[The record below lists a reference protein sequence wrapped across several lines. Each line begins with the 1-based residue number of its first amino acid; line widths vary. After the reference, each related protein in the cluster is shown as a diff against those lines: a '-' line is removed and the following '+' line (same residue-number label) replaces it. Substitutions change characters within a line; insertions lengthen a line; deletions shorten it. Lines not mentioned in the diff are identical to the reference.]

1 MTTSHHVDSL
11 IYTRRVIAVITSLSA
26 TLGTTTILPFKFN
39 LWNFGIECL
48 LMLQLVREAIN
59 CHTLYSYLNHF
70 WCSLFHIPSQWR
82 HVKEWENKKT
92 TLVVIRTDPR
102 QFFPVCVSPGPGF
115 FFFFFWKLV
124 LKLPIFNVTKLYN
137 FFDVFSLLFN
147 NQKTFKGITGFVF
160 DFLQW
165 MESCHEYFQCFL
177 YSTDIKNLL
186 CFPAFKLCRS
196 KRTHKCSKIMILI
209 LIRMIMIIVK
219 TLYQHIY
226 QVSRHLKYYYPPG
239 VFNIMIIKL

>member
-1 MTTSHHVDSL
+1 MW
-11 IYTRRVIAVITSLSA
+11 LSEQ
-26 TLGTTTILPFKFN
+26 TQD
-39 LWNFGIECL
+39 NF
-48 LMLQLVREAIN
+48 
-59 CHTLYSYLNHF
+59 F
-70 WCSLFHIPSQWR
+70 LFVLAQG
-82 HVKEWENKKT
+82 
-92 TLVVIRTDPR
+92 LA
-102 QFFPVCVSPGPGF
+102 

-147 NQKTFKGITGFVF
+147 NRKTFKGITGFVF

-226 QVSRHLKYYYPPG
+226 QVSRHQKYYYPPG